1 MDKKIQEEMKS
12 DLLEIKETK
21 NDTIVEVYE
30 IR

>member
-1 MDKKIQEEMKS
+1 MDKKIQEQMKS

-30 IR
+30 IK